1 MEQIN
6 NSDIKFYSS
15 SNLPFDIYSQMYC
28 LIINNLFITYP
39 EKLENKELMD
49 NEKNFNTLYNSIMN
63 EPSYKIIT
71 YEKSNILYAYLAYSI
86 IDKDLWI
93 SEIQIEPDYQG
104 KGILK
109 LLLKEFLSKIDTN
122 MYQDVTISINAKNY
136 KSQEVFKHIGFEM
149 FKPNIYKIKLE
160 NLNKWVRK
168 Q

>member
-104 KGILK
+104 KGILRAIIK
-109 LLLKEFLSKIDTN
+109 R
-122 MYQDVTISINAKNY
+122 
-136 KSQEVFKHIGFEM
+136 VF
-149 FKPNIYKIKLE
+149 N
-160 NLNKWVRK
+160 
-168 Q
+168 